1 MVSKNHDSPPR
12 KGPKVEAELRQLY
25 QRRLLLTNLIRTLE
39 AYARAGPPPATGSTR
54 KAA

>member
-1 MVSKNHDSPPR
+1 MVSKNQDSPPR
-12 KGPKVEAELRQLY
+12 KGPQVEAQLEQLY

-39 AYARAGPPPATGSTR
+39 AYARAGPLPALGSTR